1 MSRLLKEYKKIQTTL
16 SPNSTHHNNNDDDEF
31 NQIITYLHP
40 ISTSDLTHWQAQIK
54 GPQGTPYANHEFQ
67 LQIECPP
74 TYPIEP
80 PIIHFQPLS
89 MPHCNV
95 NFQTGA
101 ICLDILEKQH
111 WTPAWN
117 LMTTMKAIWI
127 LLKDPV
133 PDSPLNVDIANILR
147 VNDQSA
153 YNGLLNYYL
162 SASPSP
168 STTK

>member
-1 MSRLLKEYKKIQTTL
+1 MKFVKIQCMIIQRKNEKKL
-16 SPNSTHHNNNDDDEF
+16 VGIESVSYTHLDVYKR
-31 NQIITYLHP
+31 Q
-40 ISTSDLTHWQAQIK
+40 
-54 GPQGTPYANHEFQ
+54 PYANHEFQ